1 MTSPAHENDPLPEI
15 QAGEPPAA
23 ETPAAG
29 HGPAAQAAPERPVY
43 VPEKFWDPQG
53 HCVRVEALAKS
64 YGELERKLG
73 ARAAGAVASEAPA
86 AGPATALIAVA
97 PEAPCP
103 APVPYQINAPHPALV
118 QDPQLDERLQAAGFS
133 EQQAQLVYDLAAEL
147 LLPLIGDVL
156 GEIEARRQVDRL
168 ERQFGGADS
177 WSQTARQLK
186 GWADAHLTPEV
197 AATLAGSFEGVLALH
212 QMMRASEPELLAGAE
227 EPAAELSEDSLVQ
240 MMRDPRYWRRRDP
253 DFIARVTAGFKKL
266 YQA

>member
-1 MTSPAHENDPLPEI
+1 MTPTENETEAPV
-15 QAGEPPAA
+15 AA
-23 ETPAAG
+23 EAEATTPAV
-29 HGPAAQAAPERPVY
+29 PERPAY
-43 VPEKFWDPQG
+43 VPEKFWDATA
-53 HCVRVEALAKS
+53 HCVRVEAMAKS

-73 ARAAGAVASEAPA
+73 TRAAPPVDVQP
-86 AGPATALIAVA
+86 A
-97 PEAPCP
+97 PEPVAVSAAPPPEP
-103 APVPYQINAPHPALV
+103 ACLEPVPYRINAPHPAV
-118 QDPQLDERLQAAGFS
+118 AQDPQLDDRLRAAGFS
-133 EQQAQLVYDLAAEL
+133 EPQAQLVYDLAAER

-156 GEIEARRQVDRL
+156 GEIEARRQTDRL

-227 EPAAELSEDSLVQ
+227 EPAAELSEDALVE

-253 DFIARVTAGFKKL
+253 DFVARVTAGFKKL